1 MEENIVSNNLY
12 YNTNYSNIKNIEYKN
27 LTMLITILTI
37 FGIIIFLQLVI
48 LIIYSWQNIVIWSKK
63 I

>member
-12 YNTNYSNIKNIEYKN
+12 YNTNYSNIKNIKYKN